1 MTRSFNQNPIERIIS
16 AIRRKGGATTLTGIK
31 RSISEFNQSGGV
43 EKLRQYLADLVARG
57 IIAPH
62 TEKGINGR
70 NTTSY
75 RLTSGYAGNGS
86 NVGKSNGNDACND
99 NYVNLTITVTLE
111 AALEGLTDILHSWLG
126 VDGCNG
132 DDGTDDTLVDDT
144 EVSDGDDDTFNDHD
158 PFDDDTYTPDENDY
172 IGGGSDIIP
181 F

>member
-1 MTRSFNQNPIERIIS
+1 MTKSFNQNPIDKIITV
-16 AIRRKGGATTLTGIK
+16 IKRKGGIATLTGIK

-43 EKLRQYLADLVARG
+43 EKLRQYLDDLITKGV
-57 IIAPH
+57 IAPH
-62 TEKGINGR
+62 TEKGSNGR
-70 NTTSY
+70 TIETF
-75 RLTSGYAGNGS
+75 RLTSRYACNGS

-132 DDGTDDTLVDDT
+132 DDGTADTLVDDT
-144 EVSDGDDDTFNDHD
+144 EVSDCDDDTFNDHD

-172 IGGGSDIIP
+172 IGGGNDIVP